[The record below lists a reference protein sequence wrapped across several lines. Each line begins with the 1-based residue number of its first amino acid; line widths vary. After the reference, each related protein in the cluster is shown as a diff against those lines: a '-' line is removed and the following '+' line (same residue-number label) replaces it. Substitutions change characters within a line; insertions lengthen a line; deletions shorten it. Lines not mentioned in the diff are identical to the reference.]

1 MKQILVFLTNFYWP
15 LLPQVAAESLW
26 HADWQEGRRTGI
38 WGFLVTCWRS
48 LLGINCAYFFIP
60 MDSSW
65 SGHNVKRLLARNGVK
80 MWGWSYANG
89 EFFFRVRLQEAVW
102 AEMIMLNAGVPLI
115 ACWRP

>member
-15 LLPQVAAESLW
+15 LLPQVAVESVW
-26 HADWQEGRRTGI
+26 HADWQKERRAGI
-38 WGFLVTCWRS
+38 WGLLITGWRS

-60 MDSSW
+60 LDSPW
-65 SGHNVKRLLARNGVK
+65 SGYNVKRLLARNGIK

-89 EFFFRVRLQEAVW
+89 EFFFRVRLQESTQ
-102 AEMIMLNAGVPLI
+102 AEAIMRSAGVPLI